1 MSKFKRFISVLA
13 VVAMIFSSISILSYA
28 AVPSDVV
35 DTEFEEAAKVL
46 GALGIMV
53 GDEGTGLFRPEDAI
67 KRSEVTKVAVA
78 LKGLSEV
85 ADSSTA
91 TKFPDVSRDHWAN
104 GFINVGT
111 TEGLIIGD
119 DMGNFRPDDQ
129 ITFAEA
135 VTILVRALGY
145 EPQAKTKGGFPSGYI
160 VTGSSIGL
168 TKGVSASNS
177 KLISRGDVAE
187 LAYNA
192 LTIKLMEQVGFGNN
206 ASYEVVDKTLLS
218 ECLEVELVSGIVNAV
233 GNASL
238 SGAGVD
244 KGYIK
249 IDDKVCKTGDAD
261 VRNVLG
267 FYVDAYIAN
276 AKGKNATLLVAVPSN
291 GKNSVIKI
299 NADNLNSITAS
310 GSSKVVNYSEEGSSK
325 TSKVTISNDAT
336 VIYNGMP
343 GTWED
348 FDVIDSGSILLL
360 DSEKN
365 RKYNIVFVNET
376 VNYVVDEVVASSDKI
391 IDKYDQDALTLDPD
405 NDSISFT
412 IEKNN
417 TAIDIEE
424 LQEWDVITLTISRDG
439 NLVYG
444 TVIQNAVEGEIT
456 EKDKDGF
463 YIDGKKYMV
472 AKNYPS
478 ELKISDKGIFYLDIE
493 GKIAAYDNKDA
504 ISKNYAYLSDMAI
517 KTGLKSGLEFKIF
530 NLEGKTVTLSAASKM
545 KVNNSSSLS
554 YDKAYSAIGGKEQ
567 LITYELNSN
576 GEVSRINTVSKSNE
590 IDEDSFVLNF
600 TEENVEYKA
609 SSSKLMAEAMNV
621 KIDANTVIFDI
632 PAGSSKTDDYAVRD
646 RSFFA
651 DGGKYNVE
659 VYDVTE
665 SLVAGVVIVTA
676 SDAKAGE
683 ETSIAVVDRVSSATN
698 SEGDSVQKLYALQD
712 GKEITLTTA
721 KAGIL
726 KKDGGKNLE
735 AGDIIQFKTNGAGEI
750 DSITVLFDIND
761 ASTEKTTKHSDN
773 MTTMYGKVV
782 KKFSNSFNLSVNNG
796 AVQNFEI
803 GDAKVYVVEEV
814 KSSKEVSVGSASDIQ
829 KFDDSNPERVFVRIY
844 KDVVKEIVVIK

>member
-13 VVAMIFSSISILSYA
+13 VIAIFVSNLAHISYA
-28 AVPSDVV
+28 AIPSDVV

-145 EPQAKTKGGFPSGYI
+145 EPQAKTKGGFPTGYI

-168 TKGVSASNS
+168 TKGVSASDN
-177 KLISRGDVAE
+177 KFISRGDVAE

-218 ECLEVELVSGIVNAV
+218 ECLEVELVSGTVKAV
-233 GNASL
+233 GNASV

-249 IDDKVCKTGDAD
+249 IEDKVYKTGDAD

-267 FYVDAYIAN
+267 FYVDAYITN
-276 AKGKNATLLVAVPSN
+276 AKGKNATLLAAVPTEKN
-291 GKNSVIKI
+291 NSVIKI
-299 NADNLNSITAS
+299 SADNLNSITES
-310 GSSKVVNYSEEGSSK
+310 GSSKVVNYLENGSTK
-325 TSKVTISNDAT
+325 NSKVTISNDAT

-348 FDVIDSGSILLL
+348 FDVIDSGSIILL

-376 VNYVVDEVVASSDKI
+376 VNYVVDEVASSSHKVT
-391 IDKYDQDALTLDPD
+391 DKYDQDVLTLDPSD
-405 NDSISFT
+405 ENVSFT

-417 TAIDIEE
+417 VSIDVKE
-424 LQEWDVITLTISRDG
+424 LEEWDVITLTKSRDG
-439 NLVYG
+439 KLIYG
-444 TVIQNAVEGEIT
+444 TVIKNAVEGEIT
-456 EKDKDGF
+456 EKDRDGF
-463 YIDGKKYMV
+463 YINGKKYKV

-478 ELKISDKGIFYLDIE
+478 ELKISDKGIFYLDLE
-493 GKIAAYDNKDA
+493 GKIAAYDNKEA
-504 ISKNYAYLSDMAI
+504 VSKNYAYLSDMAL
-517 KTGLKSGLEFKIF
+517 KSGLKSGLEFEMF

-545 KVNNSSSLS
+545 KVNNSSGLT
-554 YDKAYSAIGGKEQ
+554 YDKAFNAIGGKGQ
-567 LITYELNSN
+567 LITYELNSK
-576 GEVSRINTVSKSNE
+576 GEVSKINTVVSSNE
-590 IDEDSFVLNF
+590 IDEDNFVLNF
-600 TEENVEYKA
+600 TEENVEYKS
-609 SSSKLMAEAMNV
+609 SSSKLMAQAMNV
-621 KIDANTVIFDI
+621 KIDANTKIFDI
-632 PAGSSKTDDYAVRD
+632 PANSTKTEDYAIRD

-651 DGGKYNVE
+651 DGGKYNVA
-659 VYDVTE
+659 VYDVSE
-665 SLVAGVVIVTA
+665 SLVAGVVIVSA

-683 ETSIAVVDRVSSATN
+683 ESPIAIVDRISNATN
-698 SEGDSVQKLYALQD
+698 ADGDSVQKLYAFQD
-712 GKEITLTTA
+712 GKEISLSTS

-726 KKDGGKNLE
+726 KKNGGKALE

-750 DSITVLFDIND
+750 DAITVLFDIND
-761 ASTEKTTKHSDN
+761 EETEKTIKHSDN
-773 MTTMYGKVV
+773 MTTMYGKVT
-782 KKFSNSFNLSVNNG
+782 KKFSDSFNLSVNG
-796 AVQNFEI
+796 GDIQNFEI
-803 GDAKVYVVEEV
+803 GDAKVYVIEEV
-814 KSSKEVSVGSASDIQ
+814 KSSKKISVGSSADIQ
-829 KFDDSNPERVFVRIY
+829 KSDDSNPERVFVRIY
-844 KDVVKEIVVIK
+844 KDVVKEVVVIK